1 MAKIE
6 NSERLI
12 YLMKKFNIK
21 TSDELNVL
29 SSDNKSL
36 IKEFKK
42 QEQAKIGSKDKL
54 VDDVLVDVKPGY
66 VEYRITNNSDEIVGL
81 KFSEPKVFKL
91 KGKKP
96 DDIIYISAEV
106 FTNMIEAD
114 PTDQKMYTQ
123 WMLSVFTN
131 LIKKGDTRAASNFVN
146 EDLGAAKEYLTLFEG
161 NKRKVK
167 FTQFCN
173 KTHGLRHI
181 SDPSNINQYEDLS
194 QLYNAVDPFI
204 ERTASTLE
212 SALNRFVEM
221 NDAVIPFRDR
231 QWTIFIPKTVDAAC
245 VVKPVGVSWCT
256 AQAGNSYFENY
267 TKGRS
272 EYLLPNGKPSNL
284 YIVINNKVFTGESDE
299 LYQFHF
305 ESDQLHNRSNS
316 SVDAYDVIISTSKG
330 IDDYF
335 KEELIR
341 LAKLVKKEKS
351 DINTNKYLSYLVKFG
366 HCEALFD
373 IHDVNTFSIN
383 FVKTRIV
390 RLPDVSKFKNLE
402 GMYLLDN
409 QLEELH
415 PSIGELRNL
424 SVLSLPKNKIKFLPK
439 EIGKL
444 KELSFLSLVDN
455 PIEDFPEEFGNLD
468 ISNGG
473 SLRVISIR
481 ESDLSPTLIT
491 KLKRLVPN
499 ASIGVL

>member
-21 TSDELNVL
+21 TIDELNTL
-29 SSDNKSL
+29 SSDNKL
-36 IKEFKK
+36 TIKNARTKPTL
-42 QEQAKIGSKDKL
+42 KL
-54 VDDVLVDVKPGY
+54 DDSGDLADVMVESKPGY
-66 VEYRITNNSDEIVGL
+66 EEYRIINHSDDIVGL
-81 KFSEPKVFKL
+81 KFSEFKNFRI

-96 DDIIYISAEV
+96 EEIIYISAEV
-106 FTNMIEAD
+106 FSNMIEAD
-114 PTDQKMYTQ
+114 PTEQKMYTQ

-131 LIKKGDTRAASNFVN
+131 LIRKGDTRAASNFVN

-167 FTQFCN
+167 FTEFCN
-173 KTHGLRHI
+173 KTHGLKHI
-181 SDPSNINQYEDLS
+181 TDPININQYEDLA

-256 AQAGNSYFENY
+256 ASPGNSYFDNY
-267 TKGRS
+267 TKGRP
-272 EYLLPNGKPSNL
+272 EFLLPNGKPSSL

-316 SVDAYDVIISTSKG
+316 SIDAYDNIISTSKG
-330 IDDYF
+330 IDGYF

-373 IHDVNTFSIN
+373 IHDINTFAIN

-390 RLPDVSKFKNLE
+390 RLPDISKFKSLE
-402 GMYLLDN
+402 GIYMMDN

-415 PSIGELRNL
+415 PSIGELRFL
-424 SVLSLPKNKIKFLPK
+424 SVLSLPKNRIKRLPK

-455 PIEDFPEEFGNLD
+455 PIEDFPEEIANLD

-473 SLRVISIR
+473 SLRVLSIR
-481 ESDLSPTLIT
+481 ETDLTPELIT
-491 KLKRLVPN
+491 KLKRLLPN
-499 ASIGVL
+499 TSIGNV